1 MPHDAHFLERLDRV
15 DRKHVELALGL
26 YRDHELVRYI
36 LSHTRLAEGVERIAI
51 ALEEGSEAPHIIVA
65 RTGAFVTCLGRGMST
80 GVLPVVTRA
89 HLDGLAS
96 KFQRVREGLE
106 LAKKRGVDETR
117 LLDRIESAGPAIT
130 REEFLAACAILGPA
144 VPLLFGVYADWAQAI
159 QELHPLLQT
168 TRRSA
173 APQKTRA
180 ERELARGA
188 WACAHAAMILV
199 DSASREWVHEWASFP
214 EHSTGSAWGVLVSQG
229 TFPFVMRAAWLAGR
243 LGKPMLASYKERFA
257 KPSHAIELR
266 EAGLGLACMAL
277 RHGALRSEVLKVL
290 RSPPEADG
298 QDATAMAPQYT
309 YFAELAALVEA
320 KEDSLRTEA
329 IDLGRKMVVE
339 RTRAL
344 PAGSPYCFTEASQVP
359 EDLVLPA
366 LFSLWY
372 DALNGERAGDLTLIG
387 VVAASQARAEDFY
400 YPSEAIRALGSR
412 DSHDLQDAGQ
422 SLVEIHRR
430 LLGTPKTVV
439 RAPQPGRNDPCP
451 CGSGKK
457 YKKCHGP

>member
-26 YRDHELVRYI
+26 YRDHDLVRYI

-51 ALEEGSEAPHIIVA
+51 ALEEGRQPPHIIVA

-80 GVLPVVTRA
+80 GELPVVTRA

-130 REEFLAACAILGPA
+130 REDFLAACAILGPA
-144 VPLLFGVYADWAQAI
+144 VPLLFGVYSDWAI
-159 QELHPLLQT
+159 TIHELHPLLQT

-180 ERELARGA
+180 ERDLARGA

-199 DSASREWVHEWASFP
+199 DSASREWVREWASFP
-214 EHSTGSAWGVLVSQG
+214 EHSAGSAWGVMVTLG
-229 TFPFVMRAAWLAGR
+229 AFPFVMRAAWLAGR

-257 KPSHAIELR
+257 KPSHVIELR

-290 RSPPEADG
+290 RSPPGAEG
-298 QDATAMAPQYT
+298 QGTIDPQYT
-309 YFAELAALVEA
+309 YFAELVALVEA
-320 KEDSLRTEA
+320 KEESLRTEA
-329 IDLGRKMVVE
+329 LDLGRKIVIE
-339 RTRAL
+339 RTRHV
-344 PAGSPYCFTEASQVP
+344 PTGSPYHFADASDVP
-359 EDLVLPA
+359 DDLALPA

-387 VVAASQARAEDFY
+387 VVAAAHARAEDFY
-400 YPSEAIRALGSR
+400 YPSAAIHVMASYGLQ
-412 DSHDLQDAGQ
+412 DLQEAGQ
-422 SLVEIHRR
+422 SLVEIHHR
-430 LLGTPKTVV
+430 LLGTPRTVV
-439 RAPQPGRNDPCP
+439 RAARPGRNDPCP